1 LFGTEATV
9 NIRVGNAMLKLGPRD
24 RVQAA
29 VVAHEHGIAVA
40 RDRGPGPWG
49 NSRVAGIAS
58 VSTA

>member
-9 NIRVGNAMLKLGPRD
+9 NIRVGNVMLKLGPRD

-40 RDRGPGPWG
+40 RDRGPDRGG
-49 NSRVAGIAS
+49 AAALLG
-58 VSTA
+58 